1 MISLLLLPFQ
11 PPSLVLSLGPLRAL
25 AFFDLN
31 QLNLELRSKQGKL
44 SLLKPDQLDQQLELK
59 LSEVMLL
66 KLVPLLPLPFSMM
79 LLQLKDLEP
88 CEGKLWQEGMLAL
101 FLLEPS
107 LHEQWWN

>member
-1 MISLLLLPFQ
+1 
-11 PPSLVLSLGPLRAL
+11 
-25 AFFDLN
+25 
-31 QLNLELRSKQGKL
+31 
-44 SLLKPDQLDQQLELK
+44 
-59 LSEVMLL
+59 MLL
-66 KLVPLLPLPFSMM
+66 KSVLLQIPKLSMM